1 MSERTYDSSLAQP
14 ETSGVDPGLVSATG
28 APNGAHRWI
37 RLQGLSG
44 AMGNSSG
51 QELLE
56 QAGSWASTP
65 YWQRGTGQDLEVA
78 KARGATPDLLV
89 RRDGGRVLVIRAPL
103 GYQTNAV
110 LVDLMFEDLGAEGCA
125 PYEVVTETD
134 PNYILYLVLVLDREG
149 KDWSGYEPSLAERI
163 MAALVP
169 GEILYDVPPEG
180 ENSLSAS
187 YPTGWG
193 ENETEDDL
201 WPGAPWSDE
210 EVAPSMAGLTP
221 GPWAPPG
228 NQPAPLY
235 VGREVH
241 EAIAREYVETHGLD
255 RVFTNSMSIG
265 SMLDFTGNA
274 TPNKLSAQER
284 LLKPDIANLTRLHLY
299 EIKSEAEAPAGAAKL
314 ATYLAVF
321 NAAGVP
327 MQAGPVTEPGTMGVL
342 PAPAG
347 FVLYHC
353 LTPGLIVYRYRK
365 ALPEPLPIGIPE
377 PKGMRDWVRRITD
390 WRYWEEVTGLTG
402 TALVLYL
409 LVSEGSRVV
418 PARNLLPVP

>member
-1 MSERTYDSSLAQP
+1 MSERTTDSSLSQP
-14 ETSGVDPGLVSATG
+14 ETSSVDPGLVSGAG

-78 KARGATPDLLV
+78 KARGTTPDLLV
-89 RRDGGRVLVIRAPL
+89 RRDGGRILVIRAPL
-103 GYQTNAV
+103 GYQSNAM

-125 PYEVVTETD
+125 PYEVVTEVD
-134 PNYILYLVLVLDREG
+134 PNYVLYLVLVLDREG
-149 KDWSGYEPSLAERI
+149 KDWSGYEPQLAERV
-163 MAALVP
+163 MQALVP
-169 GEILYDVPPEG
+169 GEVLYDVPPEG
-180 ENSLSAS
+180 ELSLSAS
-187 YPTGWG
+187 YPEGWG
-193 ENETEDDL
+193 ENETEDEL

-210 EVAPSMAGLTP
+210 DLQPSMAGLTP

-241 EAIAREYVETHGLD
+241 DAIAGANVEAHGTDL
-255 RVFTNSMSIG
+255 VCTNHFPISSV
-265 SMLDFTGNA
+265 LQEWPDTK
-274 TPNKLSAQER
+274 NKLSDR
-284 LLKPDIANLTRLHLY
+284 DGSLKPDIANMTRLHLY

-314 ATYLAVF
+314 ATYLSVF

-327 MQAGPVTEPGTMGVL
+327 MRPGPVTEPGTLGVL
-342 PAPAG
+342 PAPGG

-353 LTPGLIVYRYRK
+353 LAPGLIVYRYRK

-377 PKGMRDWVRRITD
+377 PEGMRDWVRKITD

-402 TALVLYL
+402 TALVAYGIWQL
-409 LVSEGSRVV
+409 SRFVV
-418 PARNLLPVP
+418 PLRNAIPA